1 MDEHRAL
8 MRRAMHMA
16 GTARMHS
23 RPNPWV
29 GAVLRCTDGSIFEGA
44 TQPPGGPH
52 AEIVALEAA
61 RTAGVDT
68 NGALLVTTLEPCS
81 HTGRTGPCTD
91 AIIAAGIGTV
101 VSGVADPDPN
111 VAGTGF
117 DRLRAAGIEV
127 IEGVCRDEVAEQL
140 RPYLHHRRT
149 NRPFVLLKMAVTIDA
164 RTSVPGGPRW
174 ITGEAARERVHVL
187 RAESDAIVTGA
198 GTVRTDDPELTVRH
212 VEGPS
217 PRRVVLSRGAIDPAA
232 RVNPCTV
239 WNGGLGPLLDEL
251 GADGVIQVMVE
262 AGPVVADAFR
272 TEGLVD
278 RWVFHMAPTV
288 TGAEDAPGVFAGGAP
303 HPLSLGRLVSVTALG
318 DDIELVIDPI
328 KETAA

>member
-1 MDEHRAL
+1 MEKHRTL

-16 GTARMHS
+16 GTARMHA

-29 GAVLRCTDGSIFEGA
+29 GAVLSCADGSLFEGA

-61 RTAGVDT
+61 RRAGVDT
-68 NGALLVTTLEPCS
+68 NDALLVTTLEPCS

-91 AIIAAGIGTV
+91 AIIAAGVATV
-101 VSGVADPDPN
+101 VSAVADPDTK
-111 VAGTGF
+111 VAGSGF
-117 DRLRAAGIEV
+117 ARLRDAGIDV
-127 IEGVCRDEVAEQL
+127 VEGVCADEVTEQL

-149 NRPFVLLKMAVTIDA
+149 ARPFVVLKMATTLDA
-164 RTSVPGGPRW
+164 RTSIPDGPRW
-174 ITGEAARERVHVL
+174 ITGGTARVRVHEL
-187 RAESDAIVTGA
+187 RAQSDAIVTGA

-217 PRRVVLSRGAIDPAA
+217 PRRVVLANGPIPADA
-232 RVNPCTV
+232 KVHPCTT
-239 WNGGLGPLLDEL
+239 WDGTPESLLERL

-262 AGPVVADAFR
+262 AGPTVAR
-272 TEGLVD
+272 TFHSRGLVD
-278 RWVFHMAPTV
+278 RWVFHVAPV
-288 TGAEDAPGVFAGGAP
+288 VSGSASAPGVFPDADP
-303 HPLSLGRLVSVTALG
+303 HPLSFGRLVSTSRLG
-318 DDIELVIDPI
+318 DDIELIIDPI